1 MQMNATQSQDRERL
15 VKLGRHD
22 IDYVYKD
29 QVLYLHPK
37 EQLNSYKLGS
47 VMKPAWACIAGSGKG
62 LSGMTT
68 CYVKIFV
75 SDINY
80 AVNECDNKIV

>member
-1 MQMNATQSQDRERL
+1 MMDTRFGRTFRL
-15 VKLGRHD
+15 PTGSWVNPFVQEKTLAKKG
-22 IDYVYKD
+22 
-29 QVLYLHPK
+29 
-37 EQLNSYKLGS
+37 YKLGS